1 MDEQDRRRKRG
12 LIAFQIFIY
21 GLLIALF
28 LIQLQMYLTRD
39 W

>member
-1 MDEQDRRRKRG
+1 MDEQDRRKRRG

-21 GLLIALF
+21 GVLLSMF
-28 LIQLQMYLTRD
+28 LIQLSMLVTKD

>member
-1 MDEQDRRRKRG
+1 MNEQDRRRKQG

-21 GLLIALF
+21 GILIAMF
-28 LIQLQMYLTRD
+28 AIQVHMFLTRD

>member
-1 MDEQDRRRKRG
+1 MDEQDRRKRRG

-21 GLLIALF
+21 GILIALF
-28 LIQLQMYLTRD
+28 LIQLSMYLTRD